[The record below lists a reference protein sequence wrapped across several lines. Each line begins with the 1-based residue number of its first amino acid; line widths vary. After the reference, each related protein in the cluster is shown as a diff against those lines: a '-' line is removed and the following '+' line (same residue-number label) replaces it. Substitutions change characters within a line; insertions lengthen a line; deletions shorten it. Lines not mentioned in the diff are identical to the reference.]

1 MNDNK
6 KTGTEG
12 EQKAAELLRTK
23 GYEILETNWRFGQ
36 EEIDIIA
43 RDKVFLVVVEVKT
56 RSTNYFGEPE
66 TFVNKQKQR
75 HLIKAAGAYIQKYN
89 LDLEVRFDI
98 VSVLKSPEG
107 FKIQHIENAFYPI
120 VNK

>member
-12 EQKAAELLRTK
+12 EQKAAELLRAK

-75 HLIKAAGAYIQKYN
+75 HLIKAAGAYIQKHN

>member
-1 MNDNK
+1 MNENQ
-6 KTGTEG
+6 KTGAEG
-12 EQKAAELLRTK
+12 ESKAVSHLRSI

-43 RDKVFLVVVEVKT
+43 RDKEFLVVVEVKT

-75 HLIKAAGAYIQKYN
+75 HLIKAAGAYIEKNN
-89 LDLEVRFDI
+89 LNLEVRFDI
-98 VSVLKSPEG
+98 VSVLKNG
-107 FKIQHIENAFYPI
+107 DAYKVHLIQNAFYPL
-120 VNK
+120 VK